1 MIVVNIVL
9 ARLQSEN
16 MFSGSRAAGKLLSVY
31 GNIGLAVLRF
41 PYLDQE
47 LSIKGTDVKLVGS
60 KPSWWPEELR

>member
-1 MIVVNIVL
+1 
-9 ARLQSEN
+9 

-60 KPSWWPEELR
+60 KPSWWPEELG